1 MEENK
6 IYIKFLTFYFKWGI
20 LWLKEVTTMSYT
32 VKQAR
37 LLCGKTQR
45 EMAKYLQVHR
55 DTYRKIEENPE
66 EATIAQAKKIS
77 EVTGIKVD
85 QIFFG

>member
-1 MEENK
+1 M
-6 IYIKFLTFYFKWGI
+6 
-20 LWLKEVTTMSYT
+20 VSYT

-45 EMAKYLQVHR
+45 EMAESLRMHR
-55 DTYRKIEENPE
+55 DTYRRIEEHPD
-66 EATIAQAKKIS
+66 EATVAQAKRIS
-77 EVTGIKVD
+77 EITGIKVD